1 MTSTHTKVFFD
12 FDSTLIDC
20 ESLDIL
26 AKKKGVFEEV
36 DTMTKQ
42 AMNGE
47 VPLESMFAQKMST
60 ISPSRQE
67 ALETAYECISHI
79 TEGARDVISLLH
91 THGFEV
97 HIISSGF
104 HEIIDPITHILSIA
118 ETRVHANTL
127 AFNSDGTYSGIAP
140 DSPLTQSS
148 SKPTLISSLISPTD
162 TTYMIG
168 DGMTDAACA
177 SVVTQF
183 IGFGGHVVRDN
194 VQKCSPIYIT
204 QKNLTAIIPYIQ

>member
-1 MTSTHTKVFFD
+1 MSQTHLFFD

-20 ESLDIL
+20 ESLDLI
-26 AKKKGVFEEV
+26 AHKKGIFERI
-36 DTMTKQ
+36 DAMTRR

-47 VPLESMFAQKMST
+47 VPLESMFSEKMSI
-60 ISPSRQE
+60 ISPTYTE
-67 ALETAYECISHI
+67 MLESAYECLSHI
-79 TEGARDVISLLH
+79 TDGARDVITLLQSRGI
-91 THGFEV
+91 TV
-97 HIISSGF
+97 HILSSGF
-104 HEIIDPITHILSIA
+104 HEIIDPVVHVLNIPA
-118 ETRVHANTL
+118 ECVHANKLQFDAEGKYVCIDPSSTL
-127 AFNSDGTYSGIAP
+127 THTTGKP
-140 DSPLTQSS
+140 DYISRH
-148 SKPTLISSLISPTD
+148 TLPND

-183 IGFGGHVVRDN
+183 IGFGGHIVRDN